1 MKVLSFP
8 SPAIP
13 DWQTALGYFLLYKR
27 GEGISARTLKDYE
40 KHVSQFFSRF
50 PCDIQCTKLH
60 ESVFTYLAEPVAPAT
75 YNLRLVYLRGFFRW
89 CMDEHYLSDDPTRR
103 LKRRKAPARIVQL
116 DLDTLKKLL
125 KMPDRATYA
134 GARDYALLLLS
145 LDNGIRPGEA
155 LSLLVGDINL
165 TGYQVTIRAENAKTR
180 VPRALPISQSTVQAI
195 SDLIRSR
202 HPGWSQDVPLF
213 CSASGRH
220 LGEEWSRRV
229 TRYGKEI
236 GVTLRAYDLRH
247 SFALQFLRGGADAFS
262 LQRILGHADMA
273 MTKRYLALSENDILR
288 THQSFSPL
296 RFLTPEA
303 RRIRKIK

>member
-13 DWQTALGYFLLYKR
+13 DWQTALGYFLLFKR
-27 GEGISARTLKDYE
+27 GEGVSIRTIEDYS
-40 KHVSQFFSRF
+40 KHISQFFSRSF
-50 PCDIQCTKLH
+50 CEIQDPNLEKAVL
-60 ESVFTYLAEPVAPAT
+60 SYLSDQVAPAT

-89 CMDEHYLSDDPTRR
+89 CIDEHYLSCDPTRR

-116 DLDTLKKLL
+116 DLDTLKALL
-125 KMPDRATYA
+125 KLPDRTTYA
-134 GARDYALLLLS
+134 GVRDYALLLLS

-155 LSLLVGDINL
+155 LSLRVADINL
-165 TGYQVTIRAENAKTR
+165 TGHQVNVRAENAKTR
-180 VPRALPISQSTVQAI
+180 VPRTLPISQSTVQAI

-202 HPGWSQDVPLF
+202 HPGWAQDVPLF

-229 TRYGKEI
+229 TRYGKQI

-247 SFALQFLRGGADAFS
+247 TFALHFLRGGADAFS
-262 LQRILGHADMA
+262 LQCMLGHEDMA
-273 MTKRYLALSENDILR
+273 MTKRYLALG
-288 THQSFSPL
+288 HQDLTRVHQASTPL
-296 RFLTPEA
+296 QAIIPQTKRK
-303 RRIRKIK
+303 RKI